1 MVCDHSLEAVDL
13 WAPHSTT
20 SYSYRRLTDHTFP
33 STTWFS
39 STLEQVELEAQR
51 FTLYGEIIGRRL
63 LFMKSTKP
71 QRDTV
76 QRSEPPRLYQL
87 ENTTYRKEM
96 ADVNC
101 SHETVVYLPSSLSY
115 TLNYTLMLTE
125 SDPALSSTGQRESES
140 GPGGGTPP

>member
-51 FTLYGEIIGRRL
+51 FTLYGEMIGRRL
-63 LFMKSTKP
+63 LYMNRPKP

-87 ENTTYRKEM
+87 ENTTYRRWQM
-96 ADVNC
+96 WIVAMRQGF
-101 SHETVVYLPSSLSY
+101 TSLLLS
-115 TLNYTLMLTE
+115 LIHRVYTLMLTE